1 MKRTMA
7 VLSLGYP
14 SIQGWRHDI
23 IADPHSQHCFARMI
37 TPESTR
43 PRWKIKDLN
52 RIISCSDQIIT
63 GPALIEVSDQE
74 ADEIASSGRLPRN
87 IQLRA
92 ESVRQHLAAH
102 PEPGPGLNDLQ
113 QWLTIWRGAVANMDE
128 TWLRLNTNKHGKTRT
143 NAVKAV
149 KPAATPVVAPSGNA
163 VRISSAGYEPV
174 VKGWVKRPSSELYR
188 CRKIGKRTDVDVLR
202 QMRDHGV
209 HCLTTGVPGT
219 GKSALKEAAFGPQMI
234 TVLGT
239 EDLEAADLQGS
250 YVEVDDAWVWVDG
263 PLIIAME
270 QGLVFYLDEIGVVR
284 PKQMA
289 QLYALMDGRG
299 DLLVTANPKRGVVKA
314 QPGFIVVASTNLDS
328 PEVRMTEAVMN
339 RFGLKIQVET
349 DYKMAAAQFGIPEWL
364 TGASE
369 NLEVRRKSKEISWSP
384 QTRDLILWRKNA
396 EILGDEHLALG
407 SMINSAPAA
416 AQATVSE
423 VLSKASGKKVRQL
436 VLV

>member
-1 MKRTMA
+1 MA
-7 VLSLGYP
+7 VFSLVHT
-14 SIQGWRHDI
+14 SFQGWRYDI
-23 IADPHSQHCFARMI
+23 IAAPNSQQAYCRLI
-37 TPESTR
+37 TPESNR
-43 PRWKIKDLN
+43 PRWKTEDLDTL
-52 RIISCSDQIIT
+52 ISSSDQLAT
-63 GPALIEVSDQE
+63 GPTLIEVSDQE

-87 IQLRA
+87 IQLRT

-102 PEPGPGLNDLQ
+102 PEPAVKDIQ
-113 QWLTIWRGAVANMDE
+113 EWLTIWRSAITNMDE

-149 KPAATPVVAPSGNA
+149 KPAGTAVVAPSENA
-163 VRISSAGYEPV
+163 VNISSAGYEPV
-174 VKGWVKRPSSELYR
+174 VKGWTRRPSGEMYR
-188 CRKIGKRTDVDVLR
+188 CRKIGRQTDVMVLR
-202 QMRDHGV
+202 SMREHGV

-250 YVEVDDAWVWVDG
+250 YVEVDGAWVWVDG

-384 QTRDLILWRKNA
+384 QTRDLILWRKNT

>member
-1 MKRTMA
+1 MA
-7 VLSLGYP
+7 VLSLGGP
-14 SIQGWRHDI
+14 SVQGWRYDI
-23 IADPHSQHCFARMI
+23 VTAPNSQQCFARMI
-37 TPESTR
+37 TPESNR
-43 PRWKIKDLN
+43 PRWKTEDLN
-52 RIISCSDQIIT
+52 QLIGSSDQIIT

-74 ADEIASSGRLPRN
+74 AAEMARSGRLPRN

-92 ESVRQHLAAH
+92 EGVRQHLAAH
-102 PEPGPGLNDLQ
+102 PEPAVNDVGE
-113 QWLTIWRGAVANMDE
+113 WLTIWRNADE
-128 TWLRLNTNKHGKTRT
+128 TWLRVNTHKHGKTRT
-143 NAVKAV
+143 NATTAV
-149 KPAATPVVAPSGNA
+149 EPAAAPVVAPSGT
-163 VRISSAGYEPV
+163 STGYEPV
-174 VKGWVKRPSSELYR
+174 VKGWTRRPSGEMYR

-219 GKSALKEAAFGPQMI
+219 GKSALKEAAFGAQMI

-250 YVEVDDAWVWVDG
+250 YVEVDGAWVWVDG
-263 PLIIAME
+263 PLITAME

-284 PKQMA
+284 AKQMA

-299 DLLVTANPKRGVVKA
+299 DLLVTANPQRGVVKA

-349 DYKMAAAQFGIPEWL
+349 DYKMAAAQFGIPGWL

-369 NLEVRRKSKEISWSP
+369 NLEIRRKSKEISWSP
-384 QTRDLILWRKNA
+384 QTRDLILWKKNA

-416 AQATVSE
+416 AQATVSD
-423 VLSKASGKKVRQL
+423 VLSKASGKRVRQL